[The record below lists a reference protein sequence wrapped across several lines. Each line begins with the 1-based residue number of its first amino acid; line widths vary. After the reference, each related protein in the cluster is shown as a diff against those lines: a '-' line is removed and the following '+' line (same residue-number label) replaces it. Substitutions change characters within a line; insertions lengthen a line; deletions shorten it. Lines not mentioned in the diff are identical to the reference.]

1 MASDVSPPLPRL
13 LSRAERH
20 LHGKSVRERVSR
32 EAFASL
38 ELTPDRDSVA
48 ILKRQEATRIPFLVP
63 ERRKRMLASPFAY
76 LRGAAAVMA
85 ADFEDGPT
93 TGLTVQAAGDAH
105 IMNFGTFL
113 SPEGRVLFDCNDF
126 DETLRGVDFTVDVRR
141 LAASLAVA
149 AQDFG
154 FQRKDIRRLVR
165 RAVKSYRKLMRDLAL
180 LSPYEI
186 WMQRI
191 DLGVELTRIDDRRL
205 RAHIGAALSS
215 LDRGGVHDDD
225 VPHLDPK
232 TDVLRFED
240 RDTKIFH
247 ADFPAP
253 EAAGLIAEAE
263 RALLAYPSVLLPE
276 RRRHIERYRLV
287 DTAIKVVGVGSV
299 GTLCAIGLYATP
311 DREMIVLQ
319 LKEAQASVN
328 VPLALPGVDAPVSD
342 NGRRVVEGQRAI
354 QAASDIFLAA
364 VPPLEPHTRNRHFYV
379 RHLKTTRLAS
389 LGDLIARD
397 LHEEEALSAYG
408 ELCARTLAR
417 AHARTGDSVAIAA
430 YLGSSDAFD
439 EAVAAF
445 AIDYIDITDA
455 DFSALQ
461 QCA

>member
-1 MASDVSPPLPRL
+1 MTSDTTHPLPRL

-20 LHGKSVRERVSR
+20 LFGKSVRERVTR

-38 ELTPDRDSVA
+38 ELPQDRDSVA
-48 ILKRQEATRIPFLVP
+48 ILKRQEKSRIPFLVP

-85 ADFEDGPT
+85 ADFMHGPR

-126 DETLRGVDFTVDVRR
+126 DETLPDVDFTVDVRR

-149 AQDFG
+149 AHDFG

-165 RAVKSYRKLMRDLAL
+165 RSVKSYRKLMRDLAV

-186 WMQRI
+186 WMHRI

-215 LDRGGVHDDD
+215 LDRGSLQDDD
-225 VPHLDPK
+225 VPHLDPGS
-232 TDVLRFED
+232 DRLRFED

-247 ADFPAP
+247 ADFPAS
-253 EAAGLIAEAE
+253 EAAGLVAEAE
-263 RALLAYPSVLLPE
+263 RAFLSYPPALLPE

-319 LKEAQASVN
+319 LKEAQTSVN
-328 VPLALPGVDAPVSD
+328 APLAGPDMTAADGD

-364 VPPLEPHTRNRHFYV
+364 IPPIEHPAGNRHFYV

-417 AHARTGDSVAIAA
+417 AHARTGDAVCIAA
-430 YLGSSDAFD
+430 YLGGSDCFD

-445 AIDYIDITDA
+445 ALDYIEMTAA
-455 DFSALQ
+455 DYAALQ
-461 QCA
+461 QSP